1 MKRIQVEKS
10 KILRKNVDEKEQKR
24 VEKREIVERILSIEK
39 ILAER
44 EKSDWLKK
52 YNTGNKRHEK
62 QILFHRSKSVTGG
75 YSAETEAER
84 RSAERWKRFGT
95 REVYTHLGRID

>member
-44 EKSDWLKK
+44 EKSDWLK
-52 YNTGNKRHEK
+52 NTTRETNGTKNRY
-62 QILFHRSKSVTGG
+62 FFTARKSVTGG

-95 REVYTHLGRID
+95 REVYTHIGRIE